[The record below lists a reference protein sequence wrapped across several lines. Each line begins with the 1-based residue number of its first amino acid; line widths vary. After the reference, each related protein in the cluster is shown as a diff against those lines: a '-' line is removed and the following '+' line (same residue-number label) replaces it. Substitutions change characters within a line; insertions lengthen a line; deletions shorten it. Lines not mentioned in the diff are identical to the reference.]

1 MCQESDGR
9 WLSSFWT
16 FMPIYCNA
24 KALTWLLSNEMVQTQ
39 KVGLENENSLRGL
52 SHWTPVVRRTLMLKH
67 KEALLSLW
75 RALVSEIQLITKRPN
90 QCL

>member
-1 MCQESDGR
+1 
-9 WLSSFWT
+9 
-16 FMPIYCNA
+16 MPIYCNA

-39 KVGLENENSLRGL
+39 KVGLENENFLRGL
-52 SHWTPVVRRTLMLKH
+52 SHWTPVVHHTLMLKH